1 MDWNIELLYVLRVT
15 IALACGAFIG
25 YERERHGLEAG
36 IRTYAAVAIGTCSFG
51 LISSHVPGSSDLT
64 RIAAGVVTGI
74 GFIGAG
80 VIVHAR
86 GKAYGLT
93 TAATIW
99 ATASV
104 GLAISFGM
112 YIVGVLTSVIIYGLL
127 ALHDFKFYRKLAK
140 PTDDGRKRD
149 YSE

>member
-1 MDWNIELLYVLRVT
+1 MDWNIELLYVMRVT
-15 IALACGAFIG
+15 VSLLCGAFIG

-51 LISSHVPGSSDLT
+51 LISSHVPGSADFT

-80 VIVHAR
+80 VIVHSR
-86 GKAYGLT
+86 GKALGLT

-104 GLAISFGM
+104 GLAIAFGM
-112 YIVGVLTSVIIYGLL
+112 YILGVLTSIIIYGLL

-140 PTDDGRKRD
+140 PDTSTKKEF
-149 YSE
+149 SE